1 MHRRHI
7 LLAAAGLPFQVTE
20 GEHLHLASRVLGWT
34 ILRDR
39 APSRDAPETGM
50 VLIRVQRPVPPAS
63 RPGHLAAT
71 LGAFRPF
78 RFAALPAEER
88 VELAGLPGAAIETR
102 GMGIGSRQVVMVRA
116 VCLYG
121 RERSYLLIASAPE
134 ADWAALRPD
143 VLRVMEGFRPG

>member
-1 MHRRHI
+1 MNRRHL
-7 LLAAAGLPFQVTE
+7 LLAAALPFQVPE
-20 GEHLHLASRVLGWT
+20 GEYLRLTGRVLGWT

-39 APSRDAPETGM
+39 APSREAPETGM
-50 VLIRVQRPVPPAS
+50 VLIRAQRPVPPAS

-71 LGAFRPF
+71 LRAFRPF
-78 RFAALPAEER
+78 HFAALPAEER

-102 GMGIGSRQVVMVRA
+102 AMGIGSRQAVTVRA
-116 VCLYG
+116 VGLYG

-134 ADWAALRPD
+134 ADWAALRQE

>member
-1 MHRRHI
+1 MKRRHL
-7 LLAAAGLPFQVTE
+7 LLAAALPFQVTE
-20 GEHLHLASRVLGWT
+20 GEHLHLTGRALGWT

-39 APSRDAPETGM
+39 APSRAAPETGM

-63 RPGHLAAT
+63 QPGHLAAT

-78 RFAALPAEER
+78 HFAALPAEER
-88 VELAGLPGAAIETR
+88 VELAGLPGAAIEAR
-102 GMGIGSRQVVMVRA
+102 AMGIGSRQAVTVRA

-134 ADWAALRPD
+134 AEWAALRPD

>member
-1 MHRRHI
+1 MNRRHL
-7 LLAAAGLPFQVTE
+7 LLAAALPFQVPE
-20 GEHLHLASRVLGWT
+20 GEHLRLTGRVLGWT

-39 APSRDAPETGM
+39 APSREAPETGM
-50 VLIRVQRPVPPAS
+50 VLIRAQRPVPPAS

-71 LGAFRPF
+71 LRAFRPF
-78 RFAALPAEER
+78 HFAALPAEER
-88 VELAGLPGAAIETR
+88 VELADLPGAAIETR
-102 GMGIGSRQVVMVRA
+102 AMGIGSRQAVTVRA

-134 ADWAALRPD
+134 ADWAALRPE

>member
-1 MHRRHI
+1 MNRRDL
-7 LLAAAGLPFQVTE
+7 LLAAAALPFQVTE
-20 GEHLHLASRVLGWT
+20 GEHLHLTGRVLGWT

-39 APSRDAPETGM
+39 APSREAPETGM

-71 LGAFRPF
+71 LRAFRPF
-78 RFAALPAEER
+78 HVAGLPAEER
-88 VELAGLPGAAIETR
+88 IDLAGLPGAAIETHA
-102 GMGIGSRQVVMVRA
+102 MGIGSRQALMVRA

-134 ADWAALRPD
+134 AEWASLRPD